1 MIVKSTV
8 KQCLGNLCYMDS
20 MPTIKLIQEGDQKNQ
35 RFGYEI
41 WLIKIMLH
49 CTFGKGNQCDDFLA
63 KMGAQSNDDLVFL
76 DSPLLLVD
84 AMGTSF

>member
-1 MIVKSTV
+1 MIEKSTG
-8 KQCLGNLCYMDS
+8 KQCFGNLCYMDS
-20 MPTIKLIQEGDQKNQ
+20 LPTIKLIQEGDQKNQ

-41 WLIKIMLH
+41 SLIKIMLH
-49 CTFGKGNQCDDFLA
+49 CTFGKGNHCVNFLA
-63 KMGAQSNDDLVFL
+63 KMGAKSNVHLVFL

>member
-1 MIVKSTV
+1 MELIYCFVRHLKFNNLLFLSNSENEGFTSFPMIVKSTV

-41 WLIKIMLH
+41 SLIKIMLH
-49 CTFGKGNQCDDFLA
+49 FRKREP
-63 KMGAQSNDDLVFL
+63 MR
-76 DSPLLLVD
+76 
-84 AMGTSF
+84 